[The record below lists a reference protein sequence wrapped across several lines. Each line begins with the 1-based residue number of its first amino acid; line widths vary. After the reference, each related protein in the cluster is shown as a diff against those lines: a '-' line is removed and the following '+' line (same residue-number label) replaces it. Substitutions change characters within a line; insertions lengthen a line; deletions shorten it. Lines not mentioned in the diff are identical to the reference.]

1 MNVWSLAIG
10 NITKHKK
17 ASPQK
22 PPEMVKCPCCGGLM
36 PIKLSNRSKRTY
48 CSRTCGAIERE
59 KKRAAST

>member
-1 MNVWSLAIG
+1 MNAWSLAIG
-10 NITKHKK
+10 NIHKQKK
-17 ASPQK
+17 AK
-22 PPEMVKCPCCGGLM
+22 PVTMITCPCCGGLM